1 MKVKSRKIIQLKKKL
16 KNLGITGLALDIDET
31 LSFTIGFLIEELIK
45 KLGNPENLTAKE
57 IAKKYRHTDNVP
69 YWQND
74 EADEILNKINDSVES
89 FKELPLIENSNKTVL
104 EINKIIPIVSYI
116 TVRRTSAFESTK
128 FWLKKH
134 GFPKATI
141 ITRPNNLSRRDGN
154 KWKAK
159 VLEYLYPQVVGIVD
173 DNTGLSP
180 FFSKK
185 YKGVVYVYGST
196 EEGREDINVIPCENW
211 EAVAKKVKECKL

>member
-1 MKVKSRKIIQLKKKL
+1 MKVKSKKIIQLKKKL
-16 KNLGITGLALDIDET
+16 KNLGVTGLALDIDET

-45 KLGNPENLTAKE
+45 KLGNPENLTVKE
-57 IAKKYRHTDNVP
+57 IAEKYRHTDNVP

-104 EINKIIPIVSYI
+104 EINKVIPIVSYI

-128 FWLKKH
+128 FWLEKH

-185 YKGVVYVYGST
+185 YKGVVYVYGSM
-196 EEGREDINVIPCENW
+196 EEGRKDINVVPCKDW
-211 EAVAKKVKECKL
+211 ETVAKKVKECKL

>member
-1 MKVKSRKIIQLKKKL
+1 MKVKTKKVIQLKKKL

-45 KLGNPENLTAKE
+45 KLGNPENLTVKE
-57 IAKKYRHTDNVP
+57 IAEKYRHTDNIP

-74 EADEILNKINDSVES
+74 EAEEILNKINDSAES

-134 GFPKATI
+134 SFPKATI

-185 YKGVVYVYGST
+185 YKGIVYVYGSI
-196 EEGREDINVIPCENW
+196 EEGRKDINVVPCKDW
-211 EAVAKKVKECKL
+211 ETVAKKVKECKL